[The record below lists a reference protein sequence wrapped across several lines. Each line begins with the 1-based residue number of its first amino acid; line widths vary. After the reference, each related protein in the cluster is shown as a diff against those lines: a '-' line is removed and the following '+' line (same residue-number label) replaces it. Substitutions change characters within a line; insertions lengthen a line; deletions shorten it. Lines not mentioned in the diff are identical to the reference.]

1 MTAEE
6 KQKMMDEI
14 MQVVEKHVAKSED
27 KTPSTPNRYG
37 REYGI
42 SDEEMTKWKREYR
55 QMRVEGKKIIDEV
68 RNHPIDVTGLDSS
81 FDIMQQPILLNEQW
95 NNLK

>member
-55 QMRVEGKKIIDEV
+55 QMRVE
-68 RNHPIDVTGLDSS
+68 
-81 FDIMQQPILLNEQW
+81 
-95 NNLK
+95 

>member
-14 MQVVEKHVAKSED
+14 MQVVEKHIAKSED

-81 FDIMQQPILLNEQW
+81 FDIMQQTILLKEQW

>member
-1 MTAEE
+1 MT
-6 KQKMMDEI
+6 KKKKKKMMDEI

-81 FDIMQQPILLNEQW
+81 FDIMQQTILLKEQW

>member
-42 SDEEMTKWKREYR
+42 SDGDFKMMVCNVDSKFIKTSSYNLYQNILFKF
-55 QMRVEGKKIIDEV
+55 KI
-68 RNHPIDVTGLDSS
+68 N
-81 FDIMQQPILLNEQW
+81 MN
-95 NNLK
+95 

>member
-6 KQKMMDEI
+6 KQKMMEEI
-14 MQVVEKHVAKSED
+14 MQVVEKHIAKSED
-27 KTPSTPNRYG
+27 NTPSTPNRYG

-42 SDEEMTKWKREYR
+42 SDEEMAKWKREYR

-68 RNHPIDVTGLDSS
+68 RKHPIDVTGLEAS
-81 FDIMQQPILLNEQW
+81 FDIAQQSLLLEQW
-95 NNLK
+95 ANLK

>member
-6 KQKMMDEI
+6 KQKMMEEI

-27 KTPSTPNRYG
+27 KTQSTPNRYG

-42 SDEEMTKWKREYR
+42 SDDEMAKWKREYR

-68 RNHPIDVTGLDSS
+68 RRHPIDVTGLESS
-81 FDIMQQPILLNEQW
+81 FDITQHTILLKEQW
-95 NNLK
+95 NKLK

>member
-6 KQKMMDEI
+6 KQKMMEEI
-14 MQVVEKHVAKSED
+14 MQVVEKHIAKSED
-27 KTPSTPNRYG
+27 NTPSTPNRYG

-42 SDEEMTKWKREYR
+42 SDEEMAKWKREYR

-68 RNHPIDVTGLDSS
+68 RNHPIDVTGLETS
-81 FDIMQQPILLNEQW
+81 FDIARQTLLLKEQW
-95 NNLK
+95 NSLK

>member
-1 MTAEE
+1 MTKEE
-6 KQKMMDEI
+6 KQKTMEEI
-14 MQVVEKHVAKSED
+14 MQVVEKHIAKSED
-27 KTPSTPNRYG
+27 NTPSTPNRYG

-68 RNHPIDVTGLDSS
+68 RNHPIDVTGLETS
-81 FDIMQQPILLNEQW
+81 FDIARQTLLLKEQL
-95 NNLK
+95 NSLK

>member
-1 MTAEE
+1 
-6 KQKMMDEI
+6 
-14 MQVVEKHVAKSED
+14 MQVVEKHIAKSED
-27 KTPSTPNRYG
+27 NTPSTPNRYG

-68 RNHPIDVTGLDSS
+68 RNHPIDVTVLEAS
-81 FDIMQQPILLNEQW
+81 FDIARQSLLLEQW